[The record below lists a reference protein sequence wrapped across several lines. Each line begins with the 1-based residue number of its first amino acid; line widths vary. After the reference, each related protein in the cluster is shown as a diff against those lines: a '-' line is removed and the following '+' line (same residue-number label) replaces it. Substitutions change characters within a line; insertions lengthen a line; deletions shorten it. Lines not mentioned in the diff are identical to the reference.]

1 MAALD
6 EHDVDPDPLRQ
17 LAGWYDEAIAAEVRQ
32 PDAMTLATSTS
43 DGRVSAR
50 VVLLRAVD
58 ADGLVFFT
66 SYHSR
71 KARELDANPRAALVL
86 HWREQERQV
95 RAEGP
100 IHRTSRGRSAEYFR
114 QRPFGSRVSAFISP
128 QSDVVTGRDELERR
142 YDEAAERFADNDDV
156 PLPDD
161 WGGYVVVPDE
171 VEFWQG
177 RPDRLHD
184 RVRYRRKDGGWRV
197 ERLAP

>member
-6 EHDVDPDPLRQ
+6 EHNVDPDPFRQ
-17 LAGWYDEAIAAEVRQ
+17 LVAWYEEAVAAEVRQ
-32 PDAMTLATSTS
+32 PDAMTLATSTP

-50 VVLLRAVD
+50 IVLLRGIEP
-58 ADGLVFFT
+58 DGLVFFT

-71 KARELDANPRAALVL
+71 KARELDANPRAAVVL

-100 IHRTSRGRSAEYFR
+100 LRRTSRERSDAYFR
-114 QRPFGSRVSAFISP
+114 ERPFGSRVSAFISP
-128 QSDVVTGRDELERR
+128 QSDVVSGRAELEQR
-142 YDEAAERFADNDDV
+142 YDEAAARFAGGDV

-171 VEFWQG
+171 LEFWQG
-177 RPDRLHD
+177 RDDRLHD
-184 RVRYRRKDGGWRV
+184 RVRYRREGGGWRV

>member
-6 EHDVDPDPLRQ
+6 EHDVDPDPFRQ
-17 LAGWYDEAIAAEVRQ
+17 LVAWYEEAVAAGVRQ
-32 PDAMTLATSTS
+32 PDAMTLATSTP

-50 VVLLRAVD
+50 IVLLRGID
-58 ADGLVFFT
+58 PDGLVFFT

-71 KARELDANPRAALVL
+71 KARELEANPRAAVVL

-95 RAEGP
+95 RAEGSLR
-100 IHRTSRGRSAEYFR
+100 RTTRERSGAYFR

-128 QSDVVTGRDELERR
+128 QSDVVSGRAELEQR
-142 YDEAAERFADNDDV
+142 YEEVVARFAGGDV

-161 WGGYVVVPDE
+161 WGGYVVMPDE
-171 VEFWQG
+171 LEFWQG
-177 RPDRLHD
+177 REDRLHD
-184 RVRYRRKDGGWRV
+184 RVRYRPEGDGWRV

>member
-6 EHDVDPDPLRQ
+6 EHNVDPDPFRQ
-17 LAGWYDEAIAAEVRQ
+17 LVAWYEEAVAAEVRQ
-32 PDAMTLATSTS
+32 PDAMTLATSTP

-50 VVLLRAVD
+50 IVLLRGIEP
-58 ADGLVFFT
+58 DGLVFFT

-71 KARELDANPRAALVL
+71 KARELDANPRAAVVL
-86 HWREQERQV
+86 HWWEQERQV

-100 IHRTSRGRSAEYFR
+100 LRRTSRERSDAYFR
-114 QRPFGSRVSAFISP
+114 ERPFGSRVSAFISP
-128 QSDVVTGRDELERR
+128 QSDVVSGRAELEQR
-142 YDEAAERFADNDDV
+142 YDEAAARFAGGDV

-171 VEFWQG
+171 LEFWQG
-177 RPDRLHD
+177 RDDRLHD
-184 RVRYRRKDGGWRV
+184 RVRYRREGGGWRV

>member
-6 EHDVDPDPLRQ
+6 EHDVDPDPFRQ
-17 LAGWYDEAIAAEVRQ
+17 LVTWYEEAVAAGVRQ
-32 PDAMTLATSTS
+32 PDAMTLATSTP

-50 VVLLRAVD
+50 VVLLRGID
-58 ADGLVFFT
+58 PDGLVFFT

-71 KARELDANPRAALVL
+71 KARELEANPRAAVVL

-95 RAEGP
+95 RAEGSLR
-100 IHRTSRGRSAEYFR
+100 RTTRERSGAYFR

-128 QSDVVTGRDELERR
+128 QSDVVSGRGELEQR
-142 YDEAAERFADNDDV
+142 YEEVVARFAGGDV

-161 WGGYVVVPDE
+161 WGGYVVMPDE
-171 VEFWQG
+171 LEFWQG
-177 RPDRLHD
+177 REDRLHD
-184 RVRYRRKDGGWRV
+184 RVRYRPEGDGWRV

>member
-6 EHDVDPDPLRQ
+6 EHDVDPDPFRQ
-17 LAGWYDEAIAAEVRQ
+17 LVAWYEEAVAAGVRQ
-32 PDAMTLATSTS
+32 PDAMTLATSTP

-50 VVLLRAVD
+50 VVLLRGID
-58 ADGLVFFT
+58 PDGLVFFT

-71 KARELDANPRAALVL
+71 KARELEANPRAAVVL

-95 RAEGP
+95 RAEGSLR
-100 IHRTSRGRSAEYFR
+100 RTTRERSGAYFR

-128 QSDVVTGRDELERR
+128 QSDVVSGRGELEQR
-142 YDEAAERFADNDDV
+142 YEEVVARFAGGDV

-161 WGGYVVVPDE
+161 WGGYVVMPDE
-171 VEFWQG
+171 LEFWQG
-177 RPDRLHD
+177 REDRLHD
-184 RVRYRRKDGGWRV
+184 RVRYRPEGDGWRV

>member
-6 EHDVDPDPLRQ
+6 EHDVDPDPFRQ
-17 LAGWYDEAIAAEVRQ
+17 LVAWYEEAVVAGVRQ
-32 PDAMTLATSTS
+32 PDAMTLATSTP

-50 VVLLRAVD
+50 VVLLRGID
-58 ADGLVFFT
+58 PDGLVFFT

-71 KARELDANPRAALVL
+71 KARELDANPRAAVVL

-95 RAEGP
+95 RAEGSLR
-100 IHRTSRGRSAEYFR
+100 RTTRERSGAYFR

-128 QSDVVTGRDELERR
+128 QSDVVSGRGELEQR
-142 YDEAAERFADNDDV
+142 YEEVVARFAGGDV

-161 WGGYVVVPDE
+161 WGGYVVMPDE
-171 VEFWQG
+171 LEFWQG
-177 RPDRLHD
+177 REDRLHD
-184 RVRYRRKDGGWRV
+184 RVRYRPEGDGWRV

>member
-6 EHDVDPDPLRQ
+6 EHDVDPDPFRQ
-17 LAGWYDEAIAAEVRQ
+17 LVAWYEEAVAAGVRQ
-32 PDAMTLATSTS
+32 PDAMTLATSTP

-50 VVLLRAVD
+50 VVLLRGID
-58 ADGLVFFT
+58 PDGLVFFT

-71 KARELDANPRAALVL
+71 KARELEANPRAAVVL

-95 RAEGP
+95 RAEGSLR
-100 IHRTSRGRSAEYFR
+100 RTTRERSGAYFR

-128 QSDVVTGRDELERR
+128 QSDVVSGRAELEQR
-142 YDEAAERFADNDDV
+142 YEEVVARFAGGDV

-161 WGGYVVVPDE
+161 WGGYVVMPDE
-171 VEFWQG
+171 LEFWQG
-177 RPDRLHD
+177 REDRLHD
-184 RVRYRRKDGGWRV
+184 RVRYRPEGDGWRV

>member
-6 EHDVDPDPLRQ
+6 EHDVDPDPFRQ
-17 LAGWYDEAIAAEVRQ
+17 LVTWYEEAVAAGVRQ
-32 PDAMTLATSTS
+32 PDAMTLATSTP

-50 VVLLRAVD
+50 IVLLRGID
-58 ADGLVFFT
+58 PDGLVFFT

-71 KARELDANPRAALVL
+71 KARELEANPRAAVVL

-95 RAEGP
+95 RAEGSLR
-100 IHRTSRGRSAEYFR
+100 RTTRERSGAYFR

-128 QSDVVTGRDELERR
+128 QSDVVSGRAELEQR
-142 YDEAAERFADNDDV
+142 YEEVVARFAGGDV

-161 WGGYVVVPDE
+161 WGGYVVMPDE
-171 VEFWQG
+171 LEFWQG
-177 RPDRLHD
+177 REDRLHD
-184 RVRYRRKDGGWRV
+184 RVRYRPEGDGWRV

>member
-6 EHDVDPDPLRQ
+6 EHDVDPDPFRQ
-17 LAGWYDEAIAAEVRQ
+17 LVTWYEEAVAAGVRQ
-32 PDAMTLATSTS
+32 PDAMTLATSTP

-50 VVLLRAVD
+50 VVLLRGID
-58 ADGLVFFT
+58 PDGLVFFT

-71 KARELDANPRAALVL
+71 KARELEANPRAAVVL

-95 RAEGP
+95 RAEGSLR
-100 IHRTSRGRSAEYFR
+100 RTTRERSGAYFR

-128 QSDVVTGRDELERR
+128 QSDVVSGRAELEQR
-142 YDEAAERFADNDDV
+142 YEEVVARFAGGDV

-161 WGGYVVVPDE
+161 WGGYVVMPDE
-171 VEFWQG
+171 LEFWQG
-177 RPDRLHD
+177 REDRLHD
-184 RVRYRRKDGGWRV
+184 RVRYRPEGDGWRV

>member
-6 EHDVDPDPLRQ
+6 EHDVDPDPFRQ
-17 LAGWYDEAIAAEVRQ
+17 LVAWYEEAVAAGVRQ
-32 PDAMTLATSTS
+32 PDAMTLATSTP

-50 VVLLRAVD
+50 VVLLRGID
-58 ADGLVFFT
+58 PDGLVFFT

-71 KARELDANPRAALVL
+71 KARELEANPRAAVVL

-95 RAEGP
+95 RAEGSLR
-100 IHRTSRGRSAEYFR
+100 RTTRERSGAYFR

-128 QSDVVTGRDELERR
+128 QSDVVSGRAELEQR
-142 YDEAAERFADNDDV
+142 YDEAAARFVGGDV

-171 VEFWQG
+171 LEFWQG
-177 RPDRLHD
+177 RDDRLHD
-184 RVRYRRKDGGWRV
+184 RVRYRREGGGWRV